1 MPERTKNVSV
11 LANYCYKYQ
20 TKKPKP
26 FLNSAVEQAINI
38 NLIST
43 NVIYNSRTHRDTEF
57 IH

>member
-1 MPERTKNVSV
+1 MSV

-26 FLNSAVEQAINI
+26 VLNSSVEQAINI

-43 NVIYNSRTHRDTEF
+43 NVTYHSRAHRNTEF

>member
-1 MPERTKNVSV
+1 M

-26 FLNSAVEQAINI
+26 FLNSTVEQAINI

-43 NVIYNSRTHRDTEF
+43 NVIYHPRTHRDTES
-57 IH
+57 I